1 MWWCCDT
8 VFSSARALKR
18 PALVPVQSVLSATA
32 SGQDVCIPPQLKHS
46 FAPHRPPRRDP
57 WGYRPLFVAVYYCFL
72 QIKKLQSHLRSRI
85 HSRARISSHAPTQL
99 RVPVL
104 HNISGAHWR
113 TGRAGVGLCP
123 ESRGERARGGWKEG
137 KEENKIVNR
146 SSHPLPPSWEL
157 HAWSTPSIAEHSEFA
172 MAEHSADMT
181 PSLLVDPDEKK
192 QKMDHGHGH
201 SHDHADGSAP
211 AKIVALGTVTLG
223 GATFMTRSRTLV
235 N

>member
-1 MWWCCDT
+1 MK
-8 VFSSARALKR
+8 KR
-18 PALVPVQSVLSATA
+18 PALLRGRASNPAGRYFRDIDYRVLFTNKKTTIASPLPHPLPRPHQLPRPHTA
-32 SGQDVCIPPQLKHS
+32 EGTV
-46 FAPHRPPRRDP
+46 
-57 WGYRPLFVAVYYCFL
+57 
-72 QIKKLQSHLRSRI
+72 
-85 HSRARISSHAPTQL
+85 
-99 RVPVL
+99 

-137 KEENKIVNR
+137 KEENKMVNR
-146 SSHPLPPSWEL
+146 SSPPPPPSWEL

-223 GATFMTRSRTLV
+223 GATFMTRPCTLV